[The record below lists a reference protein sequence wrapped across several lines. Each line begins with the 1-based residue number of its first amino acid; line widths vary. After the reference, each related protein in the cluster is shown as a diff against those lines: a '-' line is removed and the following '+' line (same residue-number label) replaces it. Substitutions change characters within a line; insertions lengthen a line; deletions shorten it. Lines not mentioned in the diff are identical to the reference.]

1 MATYDEL
8 YEKMYEEIKKK
19 GIKAEDCELEFGYN
33 PVVPFVLR
41 DPESGAEVEF
51 EIDLSDYFCSP
62 HDIPELDENI
72 EYYADMDELIE
83 ARADSIASEY
93 ADENADEDE
102 DEEE

>member
-19 GIKAEDCELEFGYN
+19 GIDAEDCELEFGYN

-62 HDIPELDENI
+62 HDIPSLDENI

-83 ARADSIASEY
+83 ARADNLASEY
-93 ADENADEDE
+93 ASEHEDE